1 MRNMLIALAVVVIV
15 GVQVLS
21 AAQVTGSNFE
31 ASVGQ
36 GIRTA
41 VHEVKAKAAS
51 IGKNSAGNREM
62 VAMTA
67 EKAVF
72 AASGKTHFARLK
84 ELYAQGYRPKQ
95 SELVGFYSGRC
106 YRGEAPNVPVGVAF
120 VGRMV
125 SGGNNGPLFPSL
137 SELKA
142 NIIACSDDSVS
153 DCFDNGADNQTIIG
167 YIEDGSLPLLETK
180 AVGGAIAYDSNIN
193 DAEEFRIRKSGAYF
207 FAKGVTLKNAEGY
220 HAGDIFAACYF
231 FQKVHD

>member
-106 YRGEAPNVPVGVAF
+106 YRGEAPNEPMGVAL
-120 VGRMV
+120 VGQ
-125 SGGNNGPLFPSL
+125 SYGKSNGPLFPSFL
-137 SELKA
+137 GLKA
-142 NIIACSDDSVS
+142 NIARCDDENVS
-153 DCFDNGADNQTIIG
+153 DCYDNGAGNQEIIG
-167 YIEDGSLPLLETK
+167 YVENGALPLLKTK
-180 AVGGAIAYDSNIN
+180 ASGGAIAYDSNIN

-207 FAKGVTLKNAEGY
+207 FAKEIMLKNDKAY
-220 HAGDIFAACYF
+220 HAGDVTMACYF